1 MKMKSRQIL
10 CALLLALLTLLY
22 PQNDLHA
29 SDAAEITRD
38 IVTLD
43 NERADAQ
50 VRRDYVALD
59 RLLGD
64 DLTYVHASGLVQN
77 KADFI
82 ADLKSSKRIYTSIKS
97 SDDLIVRV
105 LQDVAVVTGHSEI
118 RVVHEGKE
126 NNLSLQVIEVYA
138 KRNGHWQLIAYQ
150 STRQT
155 P

>member
-1 MKMKSRQIL
+1 MRSRATL
-10 CALLLALLTLLY
+10 WVVLLGLLTLLY
-22 PQNDLHA
+22 PRADLHA
-29 SDAAEITRD
+29 SDTAEITKA
-38 IVTLD
+38 IVMLD

-50 VRRDYVALD
+50 VRRDYAALD

-64 DLTYVHASGLVQN
+64 DLTYVHASGLTQN

-97 SDDLIVRV
+97 SDLNVRV
-105 LQDVAVVTGHSEI
+105 MQDTAVITGHSDI
-118 RVVHEGKE
+118 HVVHEGKE
-126 NNLSLQVIEVYA
+126 NDLSLRITAVYA
-138 KRNGHWQLIAYQ
+138 NRNGRWQLIAYQ